1 MKQAELGKGKEL
13 SSTDE
18 SIDDTDVKEAQQ
30 DLITCL
36 LCVITPR
43 GRDFVTVKLEVPWNN
58 QKLLMA

>member
-18 SIDDTDVKEAQQ
+18 PINDTNVEEAQP
-30 DLITCL
+30 DLITCK

-43 GRDFVTVKLEVPWNN
+43 SRDFMTVKLEVP
-58 QKLLMA
+58 